1 MRSDLMKKGLEKAPH
16 RSLFKAMGLTEEE
29 IRRPM
34 VGIANSA
41 NELIPGHIHLDR
53 IVEAVKAGIRIAG
66 GTPLEF
72 STIGVCD
79 GIAMNHEGM
88 KYSLNSRELIAD
100 TIEVMATAHPF
111 DALVLVPN
119 CDKIV
124 PGMLMAAMRLD
135 IPAIVISGGPMMAGK
150 FGEKEVDLISVFEA
164 VGRVARGEWTQ
175 AQLNEL
181 EDCACPGCGSC
192 AGMFT
197 ANSMNCLSEAIGMAL
212 PGNGTIPAVHAAR
225 IRLAKM
231 AGMKIMELFKKD
243 VKPRDIA
250 TLAAFKNA
258 MAVDM
263 ALGCSTNT
271 VLHLPAIAHEAKIN
285 LNLNLFNKI
294 SDQTPHLCFLSPAGP
309 HHVQDLDAAGGV
321 PAVISELTQLG
332 AIDQKVKTATGKTL
346 RENLKG
352 VKVKDYKVIRP
363 IDNPY
368 HKEGGIAI
376 LRGNLAPGGAVVK
389 QSAVAPEMMVNEGK
403 AIVFESEEEAM
414 AAILSGKVKA
424 GHIVVVRYEGPKG
437 GPGMREMLSPTSAIV
452 GMGLDKDVAL
462 ITDGRFSGGSRG
474 AAIGHVSPEAAEGG
488 PIALVRN
495 GDRVRIDIP
504 KKRLT
509 LLVSEEELKRR
520 RKSWKPRKPKITS
533 GYAAR
538 YAQLVTS
545 AGTGAVFKDRL

>member
-1 MRSDLMKKGLEKAPH
+1 
-16 RSLFKAMGLTEEE
+16 
-29 IRRPM
+29 
-34 VGIANSA
+34 V
-41 NELIPGHIHLDR
+41 
-53 IVEAVKAGIRIAG
+53 V
-66 GTPLEF
+66 
-72 STIGVCD
+72 
-79 GIAMNHEGM
+79 
-88 KYSLNSRELIAD
+88 
-100 TIEVMATAHPF
+100 
-111 DALVLVPN
+111 
-119 CDKIV
+119 
-124 PGMLMAAMRLD
+124 
-135 IPAIVISGGPMMAGK
+135 SGGPMMAGK

-164 VGRVARGEWTQ
+164 VGRVARGEWTNE
-175 AQLNEL
+175 QLNEL
-181 EDCACPGCGSC
+181 EECACPGCGSC

-225 IRLAKM
+225 IRLAKT
-231 AGMKIMELFKKD
+231 AGMKVMELFKKD
-243 VKPRDIA
+243 IKPRDIA
-250 TLAAFKNA
+250 TPAAFKNA

-271 VLHLPAIAHEAKIN
+271 VLHLPAIAHEAKIE
-285 LNLNLFNKI
+285 LNLNLFNKV

-309 HHVQDLDAAGGV
+309 HHLQDLDAAGGV
-321 PAVISELTQLG
+321 PAVISELTKLG
-332 AIDQKVKTATGKTL
+332 VIDKKVKTATGRTL
-346 RENLKG
+346 GENLRG
-352 VKVKDYKVIRP
+352 VTVKDNKVIRP

-368 HKEGGIAI
+368 HQEGGIGI

-403 AIVFESEEEAM
+403 AIVFESEEDAM

-495 GDRVRIDIP
+495 GDRIRIDIP
-504 KKRLT
+504 KKKLT
-509 LLVSEEELKRR
+509 LLVSEEEMKRR
-520 RKSWKPRKPKITS
+520 RNSWKPRKPKITS